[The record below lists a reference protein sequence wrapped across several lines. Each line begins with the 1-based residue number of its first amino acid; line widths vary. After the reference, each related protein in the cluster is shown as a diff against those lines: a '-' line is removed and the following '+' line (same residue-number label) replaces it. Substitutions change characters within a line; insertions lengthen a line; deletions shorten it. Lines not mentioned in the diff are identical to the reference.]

1 MIANTTPLAANEY
14 EKDKAERKLLMK
26 LQEAE
31 DAVKEEKG
39 WMSLDELKAA
49 RENINS
55 SGKSPAF

>member
-14 EKDKAERKLLMK
+14 EQDKAERKLLMK

-49 RENINS
+49 MGNINS

>member
-39 WMSLDELKAA
+39 WISLDE
-49 RENINS
+49 
-55 SGKSPAF
+55 SG